1 MTESKSPAALPL
13 PAPERE
19 DSRSDAPLAAAGEAL
34 PTRERLVAAAARLF
48 HEQGYNATGVA
59 TVLREAGVL
68 AGSMYHYFAG
78 KEDLLV
84 AVLERYR
91 RLLRPEVMDR
101 AEALTDDPI
110 ERVFA
115 LLGLYRFGLQ
125 MTGANL
131 GCPIGNLAL
140 EVSDSYPEARA
151 LVDAN
156 FRGWTEH
163 VRGWLVEAAER
174 FPPDVDLTAL
184 SLLVLTI
191 MEGAVMQARAR
202 KSLEPFDASIAEL
215 RRYFDLLLAA
225 GRAPPA
231 SR

>member
-1 MTESKSPAALPL
+1 MSTRTSD
-13 PAPERE
+13 RE
-19 DSRSDAPLAAAGEAL
+19 GAAASSAAP
-34 PTRERLVAAAARLF
+34 PTRERLIAAAARLF
-48 HEQGYNATGVA
+48 HEQGYTATGVA
-59 TVLREAGVL
+59 TILREAEAL
-68 AGSMYHYFAG
+68 SGSMYHHFAG
-78 KEDLLV
+78 KEELLI

-91 RLLRPEVMDR
+91 ELLRPEVMDR

-115 LLGLYRFGLQ
+115 LLGLYRYGLE

-140 EVSDSYPEARA
+140 EVSDSHPEARA

-163 VRGWLVEAAER
+163 VRGWLAAAADR
-174 FPPDVDLTAL
+174 LPASTDLT
-184 SLLVLTI
+184 SLAQLVLTV

-202 KSLEPFDASIAEL
+202 KSLEPFDAAVAEL
-215 RRYFDLLLAA
+215 RRYFDLLLAEQ
-225 GRAPPA
+225 APKSTPPKT
-231 SR
+231 RRR